1 MVTEVVRSGC
11 CGLVHRYEVDHRN
24 RYGMSV
30 TVRGEIT
37 VLLTEREIKEVP
49 GQVMD
54 FYRVRGRVLLP
65 GDLVVG
71 QTAGIGGDRA
81 ALYDHIYGDNDV
93 YEPQCVDDC
102 VTIIDYMRFLDY
114 GIYMCYLFEG
124 EGESESESED
134 EDAYAEPE
142 PGSLAY
148 GVRRLARAMDRGGPS
163 SFQEHERIVARSA
176 RVAPLRRAMSLERI
190 PDGS

>member
-1 MVTEVVRSGC
+1 MMIEVVRSGC

-24 RYGMSV
+24 RYGMCV

-37 VLLTEREIKEVP
+37 VLLTEQEIEEVP
-49 GQVMD
+49 GHVLY
-54 FYRVRGRVLLP
+54 FYRSRGRVLSP

-71 QTAGIGGDRA
+71 QTAGMGGDHA

-93 YEPQCVDDC
+93 YEPQSVDDY

-114 GIYMCYLFEG
+114 EKYMRCLFEDDD
-124 EGESESESED
+124 ESDAED
-134 EDAYAEPE
+134 EYEYAEPE
-142 PGSLAY
+142 PGSLAD
-148 GVRRLARAMDRGGPS
+148 GVGRLARAMDRGGPS

-176 RVAPLRRAMSLERI
+176 RVAPLRRALSLERI
-190 PDGS
+190 SDDAS